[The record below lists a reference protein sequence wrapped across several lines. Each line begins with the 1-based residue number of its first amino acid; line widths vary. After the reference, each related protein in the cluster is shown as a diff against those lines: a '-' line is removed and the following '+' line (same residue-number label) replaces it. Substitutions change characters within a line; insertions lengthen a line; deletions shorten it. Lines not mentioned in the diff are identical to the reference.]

1 MVLQPEIKGFKIHEE
16 WGRNVWW
23 ALISSAMQIEIS
35 RNPDLSM
42 SVTHTPLCLS
52 VAPFAPTQHRIPCF
66 YLITRWCFSVFHLSP
81 PILQ

>member
-35 RNPDLSM
+35 RNPDCLC
-42 SVTHTPLCLS
+42 VTRTPLCLS
-52 VAPFAPTQHRIPCF
+52 VAPFAPTQHRIPCC
-66 YLITRWCFSVFHLSP
+66 YLITTRCFSVFHLSP
-81 PILQ
+81 PILH